1 MGLFHFG
8 VKLFSYKMSLIHSLW
23 FWDLFLVH
31 TWMILCYLVTVFL
44 GLGNLIC
51 VVAICMR
58 CFHQYIGLYSHV
70 DRTLMPRIS
79 NSKNMLHPLLNYWPA
94 QAQYSDSQ
102 EIRSRQGIR
111 LVSNGICSVL
121 KLCFNFELLI
131 YFLLKNIAHFP
142 HNDPFKMSK

>member
-1 MGLFHFG
+1 MIPWCI
-8 VKLFSYKMSLIHSLW
+8 SS
-23 FWDLFLVH
+23 
-31 TWMILCYLVTVFL
+31 TWMILYYLVTVFL
-44 GLGNLIC
+44 GLGNLMC
-51 VVAICMR
+51 VVAVCMR
-58 CFHQYIGLYSHV
+58 CFYQYIGLHSHV

-94 QAQYSDSQ
+94 QAQCSDSQ

-121 KLCFNFELLI
+121 KLCFNSELLI